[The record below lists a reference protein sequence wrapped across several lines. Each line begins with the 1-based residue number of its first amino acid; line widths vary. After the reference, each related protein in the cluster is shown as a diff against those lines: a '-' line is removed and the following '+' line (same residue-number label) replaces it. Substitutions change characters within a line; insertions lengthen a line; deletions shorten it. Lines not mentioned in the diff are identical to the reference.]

1 MTTPKQDKPH
11 QCTEEAGLS
20 PGVPHHR
27 LCSQPCSRRLR
38 LVPCCS
44 RTRCPNQRVASSS
57 CGSNRNLFSRVL
69 RTDQGFIQLLFHP
82 SCSLIPLWDPMLSVM
97 PIPDPAG
104 QRQSP
109 HTTPDGCRFAVIY
122 SSFHQRQ
129 LHTGK
134 KHGFRAGAQLFTVT
148 DPKEGQ
154 MIQILTS
161 SQTLMSAVFF
171 FLNS

>member
-109 HTTPDGCRFAVIY
+109 QTLLRMA
-122 SSFHQRQ
+122 
-129 LHTGK
+129 
-134 KHGFRAGAQLFTVT
+134 AGSQSFTVAFT
-148 DPKEGQ
+148 NVNFTQGKSMVSEQGH
-154 MIQILTS
+154 S
-161 SQTLMSAVFF
+161 SLQ
-171 FLNS
+171 

>member
-11 QCTEEAGLS
+11 QCREEAGLS

-27 LCSQPCSRRLR
+27 LCSQPCSGRLR

-109 HTTPDGCRFAVIY
+109 QTLLRMA
-122 SSFHQRQ
+122 
-129 LHTGK
+129 
-134 KHGFRAGAQLFTVT
+134 AGSQSFTVAFT
-148 DPKEGQ
+148 NVNFTRGKSTVSEQGH
-154 MIQILTS
+154 S
-161 SQTLMSAVFF
+161 SLQ
-171 FLNS
+171 